1 MKAMLKA
8 QEKTRSRPGSAGGG
22 RAKADSVRAAE
33 CPAKRQ
39 KRKVS
44 VADEGGE
51 EPDEEDAE
59 HVNVKVSDKA
69 GSGSCVEAGE
79 GADEV

>member
-1 MKAMLKA
+1 MIKA
-8 QEKTRSRPGSAGGG
+8 QQKTRSRPGTAGGG
-22 RAKADSVRAAE
+22 RAKADSVRATGR
-33 CPAKRQ
+33 PAKRQ

-44 VADEGGE
+44 VDDEDGE

-59 HVNVKVSDKA
+59 HVDVKVSDKA